1 MSAQQQL
8 TGNLFSQNFP
18 QSLNKF
24 NNDQLNKDHLVNHG
38 QSANI
43 KRKTATTFQS
53 NNPTTRIDSN
63 MTVVTNPLNNNNLNH
78 LSSTNSQQL
87 NYLNFQQSSSIS
99 QTLMLSPTQQQQQ
112 QLNINGQ
119 YSAKP
124 VVKFNQA
131 LNAYSLKKNRHLFLL
146 LNSSQNDCL
155 FCQTTQ
161 QSYVQ
166 HPIITQQLSK
176 KYMTSREYYDAKIV
190 NDIIYNE
197 PTRLVS
203 VFKDY
208 LIYDDVSE
216 FLKRSYTTQEAKVRL
231 PKIFEFY
238 EKYSKVFPN
247 YVVIPENQYMFKNIE
262 RKQRLID
269 EKQKIIMDQ
278 QQKLK
283 DKKKVQQTKNGVAK
297 GYQNNIQVDSS
308 FKKNQLFTSKF
319 IESVINNHNPSNM
332 DDIHPS
338 DLHNSRSLIV
348 EYKTLTRNKAFQNK
362 PQNHLKNLGDIQFD
376 KLIEKF
382 LSKDSEIMNTMMNDT
397 MLSINYSNFQ
407 NDIQTQQ
414 NIQQQKKK
422 LEREKKE
429 SGTAT
434 DISDFQL
441 EEVIT
446 KNINSQGMTQLQDKY
461 KKLQQQNNQQF
472 SNLNPNIAL
481 KSDNAPKH
489 QPIKEAFEYVQHRPN
504 QIAADSGNYQ
514 NNQMG
519 QGMLSSRSS
528 QQQRQ
533 NSSKSQQKRRTISN
547 SSNRQLQVENSGVPV
562 YSNIASINPSTVK
575 NQERLFSP
583 ILITQ
588 SSQNYQSI
596 SSTQQNNEVTTPRS
610 FLKQK
615 AQQDKKIVSSLTGG
629 GGALSQRTLI
639 NPTPEILSNFQ
650 LQTFNTNQTSR
661 AAHGSQNGANR
672 RLSENIFNLKQAQ
685 SAREQSNKPHQ
696 RSNSQKQNGSQNT
709 ANNKNSNNLLK
720 RSSST
725 TSQQINGQNVNT
737 LLNQN
742 PYAQQQPASFLKQS
756 QTIRQKNLPQVQNE
770 QIYETYQLTH
780 SSSQQQLSGRPS
792 QPQLYS
798 NTFKQ
803 SSVYDNLGSIGSLLQ
818 PYNSQSIINNNGSAS
833 SGNYTSRVAAQS
845 MNSNIK
851 SGLQQQMQQ
860 FNYQQFYPQHTDDG
874 NSGIRKSSE
883 RQQYYTHRYSN
894 GGIQELKQ
902 QNTVSANSKI
912 NQMFS
917 PISQKN
923 QVSNKNQQSQK
934 GIPIT
939 VQKNIIIKK
948 QKQ

>member
-112 QLNINGQ
+112 QLNSNGQ

-319 IESVINNHNPSNM
+319 IESVINNHNPSKL

-338 DLHNSRSLIV
+338 DLHSSRSLIL
-348 EYKTLTRNKAFQNK
+348 EYKTLTKNKAFQNK
-362 PQNHLKNLGDIQFD
+362 PKNHLKNLGDIQFD

-397 MLSINYSNFQ
+397 MLSINFSNFQ

-441 EEVIT
+441 EE
-446 KNINSQGMTQLQDKY
+446 
-461 KKLQQQNNQQF
+461 
-472 SNLNPNIAL
+472 NIAL
-481 KSDNAPKH
+481 KNDNAPKH
-489 QPIKEAFEYVQHRPN
+489 QPIKELNPYQMKIKSQQQQQLQQVN
-504 QIAADSGNYQ
+504 AADSGNYQ

-615 AQQDKKIVSSLTGG
+615 AQQDKKLVSSLTGG

-661 AAHGSQNGANR
+661 AAQGIQNGANR

-709 ANNKNSNNLLK
+709 AASNKNTNNLLK

-818 PYNSQSIINNNGSAS
+818 PYNSQSIINNNMGSAG
-833 SGNYTSRVAAQS
+833 SGNYTSRVAASS

-883 RQQYYTHRYSN
+883 RQQYYTNRYSN

-902 QNTVSANSKI
+902 QNTVSVNSKI
-912 NQMFS
+912 NQIFS

-923 QVSNKNQQSQK
+923 QASNKNQQSQK